1 METKDRL
8 FIHKYQPV
16 YFNDFGDDN
25 EITKILKT
33 LIIMDNLNILLIGD
47 IASGK
52 TTLLNAL
59 IREYYSGSTPKE
71 YEENVLYINSL
82 KEQGINY
89 YRTDVKTF
97 CQTCSVVKGKKK
109 IIVLDDIDLIN
120 EQSQQV
126 FRNCID
132 KFSHNVHFISS
143 CCNVQK
149 VIESLQ
155 SRFTILKIKQMKRDY
170 LVNIINNIKNDEN
183 IEIDEDAIDF
193 VINVSNN
200 TVKIIINYLE
210 KFKLLGE
217 KITLNLA
224 IQLCS
229 NISFLTFE
237 EYTNFIK
244 AQNLKEAINLILE
257 IYDKGYSVMDILDN
271 YFLYIKN
278 THILTEEQKYNVIPI
293 ICKYITIFH
302 NIHEDE
308 IELSLFTNNL
318 VEILSDKSQEI

>member
-1 METKDRL
+1 MKNKDKL
-8 FIHKYQPV
+8 FIHKYQPI
-16 YFNDFGDDN
+16 YFNDFGNDN
-25 EITKILKT
+25 EVIQILKT

-52 TTLLNAL
+52 TSLLNAL
-59 IREYYSGSTPKE
+59 IKEYYEGSTPKE
-71 YEENVLYINSL
+71 YEDNVLYINSL

-97 CQTCSVVKGKKK
+97 CQTCSVIKGKKK

-143 CCNVQK
+143 CCNIQK

-155 SRFTILKIKQMKRDY
+155 SRFTILKIKQLKREHLID
-170 LVNIINNIKNDEN
+170 IINNIKKNEN
-183 IEIDEDAIDF
+183 IDIEPEAMDF
-193 VINVSNN
+193 IINVSNN

-210 KFKLLGE
+210 KFKLLDE
-217 KITLNLA
+217 KITLSLA

-237 EYTNFIK
+237 DYTNFIK
-244 AQNLKEAINLILE
+244 EKKLKESINLILE

-278 THILTEEQKYNVIPI
+278 TTVLTEEQKYNIIPI

-318 VEILSDKSQEI
+318 IEILGV